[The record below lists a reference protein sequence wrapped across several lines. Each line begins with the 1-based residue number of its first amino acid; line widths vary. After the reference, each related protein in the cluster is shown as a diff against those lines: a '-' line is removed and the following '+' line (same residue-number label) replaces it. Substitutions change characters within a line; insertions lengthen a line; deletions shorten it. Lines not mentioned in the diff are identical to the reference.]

1 MPLPTAHAAM
11 SSQAWCGRRS
21 LGRRGCA
28 LGDRG
33 ARGPLVVGEIWDD
46 GLTVGEVTLGGRRLL
61 VERPRVRTADRGA
74 EVPLCTYTHFAS
86 RDPLT
91 ALVFGAHWGVKC
103 AATAANRSRSAS
115 AAASFPADRPATMP
129 TRTHGVVSRRTKRR
143 KSEAGRPRHGWE

>member
-1 MPLPTAHAAM
+1 MAVAAWGFG
-11 SSQAWCGRRS
+11 AAPW
-21 LGRRGCA
+21 A
-28 LGDRG
+28 TVG

-91 ALVFGAHWGVKC
+91 ALVFGAH
-103 AATAANRSRSAS
+103 
-115 AAASFPADRPATMP
+115 PEP
-129 TRTHGVVSRRTKRR
+129 
-143 KSEAGRPRHGWE
+143 GWV